1 MQQEVPILLLNLL
14 LASFV
19 FLQSWALAPSASPEA
34 AQGLSISILEIAVQ
48 IRKLKL
54 LELADVPVTHLPSF
68 LLGLWVEFLR
78 TTCVGRGHS
87 AFSLEQ
93 PQHSS
98 TGKHLFGAWGL
109 L

>member
-1 MQQEVPILLLNLL
+1 MRRLRAAGGPD
-14 LASFV
+14 LAFEPPAGRLCIS
-19 FLQSWALAPSASPEA
+19 

-78 TTCVGRGHS
+78 TTCVGREHS